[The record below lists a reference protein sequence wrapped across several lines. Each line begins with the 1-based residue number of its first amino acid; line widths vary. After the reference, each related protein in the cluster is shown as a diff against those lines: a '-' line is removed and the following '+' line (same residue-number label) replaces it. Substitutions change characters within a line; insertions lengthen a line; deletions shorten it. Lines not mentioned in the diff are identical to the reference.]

1 MVKKRITTTMVKITT
16 LPRTLALTVKC
27 KRRAITVEKLVGL
40 MVMPPAAA
48 PGLMVMPP
56 VPQNICYLGKK
67 RCQAKR

>member
-1 MVKKRITTTMVKITT
+1 MKIPT
-16 LPRTLALTVKC
+16 LPRTLAMTVKC

-40 MVMPPAAA
+40 MVMPPAPPAAAAA